1 MEFFRKNKIIVTR
14 VIGSL
19 MFLIGFSVYIWS
31 LTGQTLDANQRAMAN
46 IARMEAGAK
55 AGVFNT
61 KISDVQNGGNFL
73 QQVRDVQKNNTKNL
87 TLVAMVLGAILLWYS
102 FFSMKPSD

>member
-1 MEFFRKNKIIVTR
+1 MKEYKIIIVR
-14 VIGSL
+14 VFASFIIFIGL
-19 MFLIGFSVYIWS
+19 SVFGWNQF
-31 LTGQTLDANQRAMAN
+31 GNQKLDANQRAMAN

-73 QQVRDVQKNNTKNL
+73 QQVRDVQKNTTKNL
-87 TLVAMVLGAILLWYS
+87 TLIAMALGGILLWFS
-102 FFSMKPSD
+102 FSMKRD

>member
-1 MEFFRKNKIIVTR
+1 MKEYKIIITR
-14 VIGSL
+14 VFGILIFVIGL
-19 MFLIGFSVYIWS
+19 LVFSWNQF
-31 LTGQTLDANQRAMAN
+31 GDQKLDANQRAMAN

-73 QQVRDVQKNNTKNL
+73 QQVRDVQKSNTKNL
-87 TLVAMVLGAILLWYS
+87 TLVAMALGGILLWFS
-102 FFSMKPSD
+102 FSMKRD